1 MVKQSVPSEI
11 LFFGIKLYPAKAW
24 ERIAA
29 LGFATGMVVVL
40 AIALHL
46 SPYDPATG
54 EPFTQ
59 GTHTQ
64 LGLPP
69 CNFLVISG
77 FPCPSCGMTTS
88 FSLLMHGDVVGSWRA
103 NGAGL
108 LLALMGLVAIP
119 WCLLAGLGGKLWW
132 FTSLETGLLTGLFIA
147 LVSALGR
154 WLLVSGAILWARMGG
169 MP

>member
-1 MVKQSVPSEI
+1 
-11 LFFGIKLYPAKAW
+11 
-24 ERIAA
+24 
-29 LGFATGMVVVL
+29 LGFATGIAVVL
-40 AIALHL
+40 AIALRL
-46 SPYDPATG
+46 NPYDPTTG

-108 LLALMGLVAIP
+108 LLVLMGLVAIP

-147 LVSALGR
+147 LVTALGR

>member
-1 MVKQSVPSEI
+1 MLSETV
-11 LFFGIKLYPAKAW
+11 FFGIKLYPAKAW

-29 LGFATGMVVVL
+29 LGFATGIAVVL
-40 AIALHL
+40 AIALRL
-46 SPYDPATG
+46 NPYDPTTG
-54 EPFTQ
+54 EPFTH

-88 FSLLMHGDVVGSWRA
+88 FSLLMHGDLVGSWRA

-108 LLALMGLVAIP
+108 LLVLMGLVAIP

-147 LVSALGR
+147 LVTALGR